1 VLELVKVGTMKAGF
15 RRVSGKI
22 HMSEA
27 LFLDL
32 ARLKKVRESLGE
44 LGWWMAFLDGSRAL
58 QESNKALGK
67 RLIHSDP
74 KDRLAMVDAFL
85 NAESELPAEVRTPRV
100 VTAAPAVNQVR
111 ENGCADLGQALT
123 DNQLADIHA
132 YLRAKP
138 VLLAHDGHHATEMV
152 PSIDDVPVGQNYASY
167 NYLDI
172 WSCPHVIE
180 AASRD
185 AIVDLAQGYLG
196 CTPTLYSINAFWS
209 LPNSTPHK
217 ATQLFHRDLEDA
229 RSIVVFTLLTA
240 VDEPDEG
247 AHYYVER
254 SHDLRTFEPLM
265 KARGAG
271 SDDMQGL
278 FARDGAVVASN
289 SMRWFEESARRFDGP
304 AGHSFCID
312 GYGLHRALVPRSR
325 PRLLLWFRFGNFF
338 NTNAYR
344 LTLPHMQQ
352 DVAKRILSRIPATP
366 RHRYVFRY
374 MMEALAAA

>member
-1 VLELVKVGTMKAGF
+1 MKAAF

-22 HMSEA
+22 HMSED

-58 QESNKALGK
+58 QESNRALGK

-85 NAESELPAEVRTPRV
+85 NAESELPAEVRTPRL

-138 VLLAHDGHHATEMV
+138 VLLAHDAHHATEMV

-352 DVAKRILSRIPATP
+352 DVVKRILSRIPATP